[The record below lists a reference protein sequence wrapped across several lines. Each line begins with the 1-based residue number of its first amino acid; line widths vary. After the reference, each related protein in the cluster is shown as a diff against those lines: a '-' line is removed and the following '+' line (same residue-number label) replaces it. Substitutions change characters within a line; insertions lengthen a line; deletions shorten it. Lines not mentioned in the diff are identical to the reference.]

1 MNIKTELV
9 QKPINKGGFK
19 YTYDYV
25 INNEKYKSNVAKGT
39 GNKTDDSIS
48 KFAGDFYQILT
59 ALRMQKAGQL
69 YVPASGDGMFCVIY
83 AYLAKH
89 VYKITPR
96 MIFIKG
102 ISSSNFMSLTFKPRA
117 SDNLMPVSDIR
128 AINHLLGSFIYTH
141 SFWTFSMIS
150 LGIGCLI
157 IESSRS
163 GI

>member
-1 MNIKTELV
+1 MLSV
-9 QKPINKGGFK
+9 QPDILPIPNLINYQIPINKGGFK

-96 MIFIKG
+96 MIFIKD
-102 ISSSNFMSLTFKPRA
+102 IVRLITFKCKLK
-117 SDNLMPVSDIR
+117 S
-128 AINHLLGSFIYTH
+128 Y
-141 SFWTFSMIS
+141 
-150 LGIGCLI
+150 
-157 IESSRS
+157 
-163 GI
+163 

>member
-1 MNIKTELV
+1 MHL
-9 QKPINKGGFK
+9 F
-19 YTYDYV
+19 V

-83 AYLAKH
+83 AYLATH

-102 ISSSNFMSLTFKPRA
+102 KHTFVLTICVA
-117 SDNLMPVSDIR
+117 LDLSC
-128 AINHLLGSFIYTH
+128 T
-141 SFWTFSMIS
+141 
-150 LGIGCLI
+150 
-157 IESSRS
+157 
-163 GI
+163 